1 MLNFKS
7 VTNSEPQ
14 VRSNPALRQVNEKS
28 GFQKRISTL
37 LEPIPNALPFPTFQM
52 LRETSQNILSQ
63 HPHYAWVRPAHLRAQ
78 WLILGDELPLM
89 MLDPKD
95 SRRLYSIKV
104 PFDKRRVQQIGP
116 IVCEGAWDAQDHV
129 LWIWDVV
136 VWEKQ
141 SIWATMPY
149 SRRWELVK
157 QLVGQILDCGHP
169 MSDAEVRIPDWQSL
183 ESLSAQEEFDPATS
197 VEFQP
202 EKPGQ
207 RRQIYVVRDDR
218 VKFVPTSHAER
229 KMVSEEKQRSIASAS
244 APAPAP
250 APSSQHTSR
259 NLGYTTSVPKNE
271 VVVSKPVSVVACIE
285 EAQEKEKKEHE
296 QVSVPTDEKQ
306 RVGRLKKDPYSK
318 LPDTY
323 RLETATGQDLGLAA
337 IRSFEMSKQ
346 LRNAMKDKE
355 SLMVDIQWF
364 EPFSKYEI
372 RALHTS

>member
-1 MLNFKS
+1 
-7 VTNSEPQ
+7 
-14 VRSNPALRQVNEKS
+14 
-28 GFQKRISTL
+28 
-37 LEPIPNALPFPTFQM
+37 
-52 LRETSQNILSQ
+52 
-63 HPHYAWVRPAHLRAQ
+63 
-78 WLILGDELPLM
+78 M

-95 SRRLYSIKV
+95 TRRLYSIKV

-141 SIWATMPY
+141 GIWATMPY
-149 SRRWELVK
+149 SRRWDLVK
-157 QLVGQILDCGHP
+157 QVVGQILDCGHP
-169 MSDAEVRIPDWQSL
+169 MSDAEVRVPEWQSL
-183 ESLSAQEEFDPATS
+183 ESLSSQEELDPAMS

-207 RRQIYVVRDDR
+207 RRHVYVVRDDR

-229 KMVSEEKQRSIASAS
+229 KMVSEEKQRGPH
-244 APAPAP
+244 PAA
-250 APSSQHTSR
+250 QHTSR
-259 NLGYTTSVPKNE
+259 VPKN
-271 VVVSKPVSVVACIE
+271 VVVANHVAVPVIALAP
-285 EAQEKEKKEHE
+285 AQEEKQE
-296 QVSVPTDEKQ
+296 QVEENASNPTDEKQ

-346 LRNAMKDKE
+346 LRVAFKDKE

-364 EPFSKYEI
+364 EPFSKYEV
-372 RALHTS
+372 RGVC

>member
-52 LRETSQNILSQ
+52 LRETGQNILSQ

-169 MSDAEVRIPDWQSL
+169 MSDAEVRVPEWQSL
-183 ESLSAQEEFDPATS
+183 ESLNTQDEFDPAMS

-202 EKPGQ
+202 EKAGQ
-207 RRQIYVVRDDR
+207 RRHIYVVRDDR

-229 KMVSEEKQRSIASAS
+229 KMVSEEKQQRPPQNARFA
-244 APAPAP
+244 
-250 APSSQHTSR
+250 QT
-259 NLGYTTSVPKNE
+259 YVK
-271 VVVSKPVSVVACIE
+271 KP
-285 EAQEKEKKEHE
+285 EAQINTFVKTQVQRQLQTQEHAESE
-296 QVSVPTDEKQ
+296 QPQEQQSQPQQAMDEKQ

-346 LRNAMKDKE
+346 LRIALKDKD

-364 EPFSKYEI
+364 DPFSKYEI
-372 RALHTS
+372 RGIC

>member
-7 VTNSEPQ
+7 VTSSEPQ
-14 VRSNPALRQVNEKS
+14 IRSNPALRQVNEKS

-37 LEPIPNALPFPTFQM
+37 LEPINNPLPFPTFQIM
-52 LRETSQNILSQ
+52 RDASQNIVSQ
-63 HPHYAWVRPAHLRAQ
+63 HPHYAWIRPAHLRAQ
-78 WLILGDELPLM
+78 WLVLGDELPLM

-95 SRRLYSIKV
+95 TRRLYSIKV

-141 SIWATMPY
+141 GIWATMPY
-149 SRRWELVK
+149 SRRWDLVK
-157 QLVGQILDCGHP
+157 QVVGQILDCGHP
-169 MSDAEVRIPDWQSL
+169 MSDAEVRVPEWQSL
-183 ESLSAQEEFDPATS
+183 ESLSSQEELDPAMS

-207 RRQIYVVRDDR
+207 RRHVYVVRDDR

-229 KMVSEEKQRSIASAS
+229 KMVSEEKQRGPH
-244 APAPAP
+244 PAA
-250 APSSQHTSR
+250 QHTSR
-259 NLGYTTSVPKNE
+259 VPKN
-271 VVVSKPVSVVACIE
+271 VVVANHVAVPVIALAP
-285 EAQEKEKKEHE
+285 AQEEKQE
-296 QVSVPTDEKQ
+296 QVEENASNPTDEKQ

-346 LRNAMKDKE
+346 LRVAFKDKE

-364 EPFSKYEI
+364 EPFSKYEV
-372 RALHTS
+372 RGVC

>member
-7 VTNSEPQ
+7 VTSSEPQ

-37 LEPIPNALPFPTFQM
+37 LEPIHNPLPFPTFQIM
-52 LRETSQNILSQ
+52 RDASQNIVSQ
-63 HPHYAWVRPAHLRAQ
+63 HPHYAWIRPAHLRAQ

-89 MLDPKD
+89 LLDPKD
-95 SRRLYSIKV
+95 TRRLYSIKV

-141 SIWATMPY
+141 GIWATMPY
-149 SRRWELVK
+149 SRRWDLVK
-157 QLVGQILDCGHP
+157 QIVGQILDCGHP
-169 MSDAEVRIPDWQSL
+169 MSDAEVRVPEWQSL
-183 ESLSAQEEFDPATS
+183 ESLSAQEELDPAMS

-202 EKPGQ
+202 EKAGQ
-207 RRQIYVVRDDR
+207 RRHVYVVRDDR

-229 KMVSEEKQRSIASAS
+229 KMVSEEKQK
-244 APAPAP
+244 AP
-250 APSSQHTSR
+250 QR
-259 NLGYTTSVPKNE
+259 NLGYTPNVPKNI
-271 VVVSKPVSVVACIE
+271 VVAKPVSTSVDVITCIE
-285 EAQEKEKKEHE
+285 NAQEKEKG
-296 QVSVPTDEKQ
+296 QQNTTSTDEKQ

-346 LRNAMKDKE
+346 LRNAFKDKE
-355 SLMVDIQWF
+355 SLLVDIQWF
-364 EPFSKYEI
+364 EPFSKYEV
-372 RALHTS
+372 RGLC